1 MIKRFLC
8 LFLFWTCSH
17 LPLAA
22 EFRTFTNDFGDS
34 VEAELVGLKDSE
46 TIVTLKLRSGNQIDA
61 RVTAFSQADQKHIRK
76 WGLAIQAEKQLL
88 KEDSRITISAKMNRK
103 SKSNQY
109 DNWYSISDETKS
121 FFPEVIIENDEL
133 DAFKGNTVRIVVIAK
148 DKQDDGQKLVVSA
161 TTMKDISFP
170 DRGEAVLESDPFR
183 LRLYEYDSSYSNFD
197 YGYGYEYEGFVV
209 VIQNA
214 DGKVTHTRA
223 SKSKYLSNMDV
234 IFKCKAGE
242 LYDDAINRKLNARP
256 NSYFVQ

>member
-17 LPLAA
+17 LHLAA
-22 EFRTFTNDFGDS
+22 EFRTFTSDFGDS
-34 VEAELVGLKDSE
+34 VEAELVGLKDSG

-61 RVTAFSQADQKHIRK
+61 RVTAFSQADQKHIRE

-88 KEDSRITISAKMNRK
+88 KEDSRITITAKMNRK

-109 DNWYSISDETKS
+109 DNLYSINDETKS
-121 FFPEVIIENDEL
+121 YFPEVIIENDEL
-133 DAFKGNTVRIVVIAK
+133 DAFKGNTVRVVVIAK
-148 DKQDDGQKLVVSA
+148 DKQNDGYKLVVSA

-170 DRGEAVLESDPFR
+170 DRGKAVLESDPFR
-183 LRLYEYDSSYSNFD
+183 LRLYEHDSSYSNHS
-197 YGYGYEYEGFVV
+197 YGYDYEGFVV
-209 VIQNA
+209 VIKNA

-223 SKSKYLSNMDV
+223 SKSKYLSDMDV

-242 LYDDAINRKLNARP
+242 IYDDAINRKLNTRP

>member
-1 MIKRFLC
+1 MVKRLLC
-8 LFLFWTCSH
+8 LFLSWTCSH

-34 VEAELVGLKDSE
+34 VEAEIVKLKDSE

-61 RVTAFSQADQKHIRK
+61 RVTAFSQADQEHIRK

-88 KEDSRITISAKMNRK
+88 KVDSRITISAKMNRK

-109 DNWYSISDETKS
+109 DNWYSINDETKS
-121 FFPEVIIENDEL
+121 YFPEVTIENDEL

-148 DKQDDGQKLVVSA
+148 DKQNEGYRLVVSA

-170 DRGEAVLESDPFR
+170 GRGKAVLESDPFR
-183 LRLYEYDSSYSNFD
+183 LRIYEYDDAFIR
-197 YGYGYEYEGFVV
+197 GYDYEGFVV
-209 VIQNA
+209 VIKNA

-223 SKSKYLSNMDV
+223 SKSKYLSDMDV

-242 LYDDAINRKLNARP
+242 IYDDAINRKLNTSP
-256 NSYFVQ
+256 SSDFVK

>member
-1 MIKRFLC
+1 MVKRLLC
-8 LFLFWTCSH
+8 LFLSWTCSH

-34 VEAELVGLKDSE
+34 VEAEIVKLKDSE

-61 RVTAFSQADQKHIRK
+61 RVTAFSQADQEHIRK

-88 KEDSRITISAKMNRK
+88 KVDSRITISAKMNRK

-109 DNWYSISDETKS
+109 DNWYSINDETKS
-121 FFPEVIIENDEL
+121 YFPEVTIENDEL

-148 DKQDDGQKLVVSA
+148 DKQNEGYRLVVSA

-170 DRGEAVLESDPFR
+170 GRGKAVLESDPFR
-183 LRLYEYDSSYSNFD
+183 LRLYEYDDAFIR
-197 YGYGYEYEGFVV
+197 GYDYEGFVV
-209 VIQNA
+209 VIKNA

-223 SKSKYLSNMDV
+223 SKSKYLSDMDV

-242 LYDDAINRKLNARP
+242 IYDDAINRKLNTSP
-256 NSYFVQ
+256 SSDFVK

>member
-1 MIKRFLC
+1 M
-8 LFLFWTCSH
+8 T
-17 LPLAA
+17 LAA

-34 VEAELVGLKDSE
+34 VEAELVGLKDAE

-76 WGLAIQAEKQLL
+76 WGLAIQTEKQLL

-121 FFPEVIIENDEL
+121 YFPEVIIENDEL
-133 DAFKGNTVRIVVIAK
+133 DAFKGNIVRIVVIAK

-161 TTMKDISFP
+161 TTMKDISFSG
-170 DRGEAVLESDPFR
+170 RGEAVLESDPFR

-197 YGYGYEYEGFVV
+197 YGYEYEGFVV
-209 VIQNA
+209 VIKNA

-242 LYDDAINRKLNARP
+242 LYDDAINRKFNARP

>member
-1 MIKRFLC
+1 MVKRLLC
-8 LFLFWTCSH
+8 LFLSWTCSH

-34 VEAELVGLKDSE
+34 VEAEIVKLKDSE

-61 RVTAFSQADQKHIRK
+61 RVTAFSQADQEHIRK

-88 KEDSRITISAKMNRK
+88 KVDSRITISAKMNRK

-109 DNWYSISDETKS
+109 DNWYSINDETKS
-121 FFPEVIIENDEL
+121 YFPEVTIENDEL

-148 DKQDDGQKLVVSA
+148 DKQNEGYRLVVSA

-170 DRGEAVLESDPFR
+170 GRGKAVLESAPFR
-183 LRLYEYDSSYSNFD
+183 LRLYEYDDAFIR
-197 YGYGYEYEGFVV
+197 GYDYEGFVV
-209 VIQNA
+209 VIKNA

-223 SKSKYLSNMDV
+223 SKSKYLSDMDV

-242 LYDDAINRKLNARP
+242 IYDDAINRKLNTSP
-256 NSYFVQ
+256 SSDFVK

>member
-1 MIKRFLC
+1 MVKRLLC
-8 LFLFWTCSH
+8 LFLSWTCSH

-34 VEAELVGLKDSE
+34 VEAEIVKLKDSE
-46 TIVTLKLRSGNQIDA
+46 TIVTLKLRLGNQIDA
-61 RVTAFSQADQKHIRK
+61 RVTAFSQADQEHIRK

-88 KEDSRITISAKMNRK
+88 KVDSRITISAKMNRK

-109 DNWYSISDETKS
+109 DNWYSINDETKS
-121 FFPEVIIENDEL
+121 YFPEVTIENDEL

-148 DKQDDGQKLVVSA
+148 DKQNEGYRLVVSA

-170 DRGEAVLESDPFR
+170 GRGKAVLESAPFR
-183 LRLYEYDSSYSNFD
+183 LRLYEYDDAFIR
-197 YGYGYEYEGFVV
+197 GYDYEGFVV
-209 VIQNA
+209 VIKNA

-223 SKSKYLSNMDV
+223 SKSKYLSDMDV

-242 LYDDAINRKLNARP
+242 IYDDAINRKLNTSP
-256 NSYFVQ
+256 SSDFVK

>member
-1 MIKRFLC
+1 MVKRLLC
-8 LFLFWTCSH
+8 LFLSWTCSH

-34 VEAELVGLKDSE
+34 VEAEIVKLKDSE
-46 TIVTLKLRSGNQIDA
+46 TIVTLKLRLGNQIDA
-61 RVTAFSQADQKHIRK
+61 RVTAFSQADQEHIRK

-88 KEDSRITISAKMNRK
+88 KVDSRITISAKMNRK

-109 DNWYSISDETKS
+109 DNWYSINDETKS
-121 FFPEVIIENDEL
+121 YFPEVTIENDEL

-148 DKQDDGQKLVVSA
+148 DKQNEGYRLVVSA

-170 DRGEAVLESDPFR
+170 GRGKAVLESDPFR
-183 LRLYEYDSSYSNFD
+183 LRLYEYDDAFIR
-197 YGYGYEYEGFVV
+197 GYDYEGFVV
-209 VIQNA
+209 VIKNA

-223 SKSKYLSNMDV
+223 SKSKYLSDMDV

-242 LYDDAINRKLNARP
+242 IYDDAINRKLNTSP
-256 NSYFVQ
+256 SSDFVK